1 MKNKILVITLIS
13 LILIGII
20 LILMLYGKSENN
32 NFIDYLDISYI
43 KYSIGG
49 GFGTEVDCATK
60 EVIIKDNGYV
70 KFTNSYNKSV
80 TREFQIDKDLI
91 VELEKYINENRKV
104 FSKKDITDDEAM
116 DASTQYLIIKTKDG
130 KEYKIGGYCVI
141 DNQFK
146 QIAEKIIGTVGK
158 ENYRKYCD
166 DIKNNI

>member
-1 MKNKILVITLIS
+1 MKNKMLAIILIS
-13 LILIGII
+13 LILIGIMCI
-20 LILMLYGKSENN
+20 LILPGKFENGEI
-32 NFIDYLDISYI
+32 IDKLEIKYI

-49 GFGTEVDCATK
+49 GFGTEADCATK
-60 EVIIKDNGYV
+60 EVIIKEDGYV
-70 KFTNSYNKSV
+70 KFTNSYNKSI

-91 VELEKYINENRKV
+91 LELEKYINENRKV
-104 FSKKDITDDEAM
+104 FSKEDITDEGAM

-146 QIAEKIIGTVGK
+146 QIAEKIIVTVGK